1 MRRVSVRAAA
11 DVSTTV
17 FPPARSRAV
26 RDHIVGHEMAAGA
39 LTDAALAERAKSDP
53 NSVRDD
59 L

>member
-1 MRRVSVRAAA
+1 
-11 DVSTTV
+11 
-17 FPPARSRAV
+17 
-26 RDHIVGHEMAAGA
+26 MAAGA